1 MTTIRV
7 PPSASLVCRFCWP
20 FLLQL
25 GCSAAAVVAACGG
38 VLPVLNTVELC
49 EVNVLPEH
57 VPLRLSTMCVRVCVC
72 VFASQ
77 RLPSQLEPTQ
87 WGAAPRDCKL
97 ERANVSVGGVLSPSH
112 SPSWCLLSAPC
123 SPSPLLSP
131 VLSRFSTSCELLSSV
146 SARRA
151 HGTVLVLSAP
161 TATSRRS
168 ETRSPVRCLVTC
180 WRRRRCGECHGGCGW
195 PSARVDVWV

>member
-72 VFASQ
+72 VCIAETAFSA
-77 RLPSQLEPTQ
+77 RT
-87 WGAAPRDCKL
+87 
-97 ERANVSVGGVLSPSH
+97 NSVGRCPSG
-112 SPSWCLLSAPC
+112 LQ
-123 SPSPLLSP
+123 
-131 VLSRFSTSCELLSSV
+131 T
-146 SARRA
+146 
-151 HGTVLVLSAP
+151 
-161 TATSRRS
+161 
-168 ETRSPVRCLVTC
+168 
-180 WRRRRCGECHGGCGW
+180 
-195 PSARVDVWV
+195 